1 MKRSAV
7 IMMSIVFLGVFLSV
21 SLIALVGAGIW
32 WVMRSPVVPPGL
44 AEVGAA
50 YDVEILRDTWGVPHV
65 FGKTDADAAYGLA
78 YAHAEDDFGTI
89 QDTLLAARGKLA
101 SVYGED
107 AAPNDYMVHLLRIW
121 EVVDAGYPRLD
132 ARTRALCQAYA
143 DGLNHYAALHS
154 EDARPGL
161 YPVRGQ
167 DVVAGFV
174 HKTPLFFGLDKVLTT
189 LFADEAP
196 GTGPGAQ
203 GRVLDPQEGL
213 ALGSNA
219 FAVAPSRSADGSTY
233 LVVNAHQPWTGPVAW
248 YEAHVH
254 SEEGW
259 DMAGGLFPGAPVVLH
274 GHNRHLGWAHTVN
287 KPDLIDVYRLEI
299 DPEDPGRY
307 RFDGGWRELEVRE
320 APIEVSLL
328 GPISWTF
335 EREVLWSV
343 HGPVVRRPHGTYA
356 IRFAGFGDVGAVE
369 QWYRMNK
376 ATDVA
381 SWQAAVR
388 ALAVPMFN
396 IVYADRAG
404 NISYLYSGRLP
415 VRAPGHDWRGMLAG
429 DRSETIWT
437 EYLPFERL
445 PQVHNPAAGFVQSCN
460 STPFQATAGDGNP
473 RLDAYEPTLGIETH
487 MTNRA
492 LRALALFGGDASIT
506 EDELLAY
513 KFDMTYAPDSRMAEL
528 VEQVLA
534 APAPTDPRLARAI
547 ALLRAWDLDTA
558 PESEQA
564 ALAILAFTPW
574 IRAYGEAV
582 DTATLLDAL
591 SEAAQTLE
599 THHGRLDVPWGTVNR
614 LRHGSADLA
623 LGGGPDI
630 LHAIDG
636 NLTDGRLVGRTG
648 DSLVLVVRWDAQGGL
663 TSRSI
668 HQFGAATADPS
679 SPHHADQ
686 APLFAARKLKDLWL
700 DEADIRAHLERAYR
714 PGQEPRR

>member
-1 MKRSAV
+1 
-7 IMMSIVFLGVFLSV
+7 MMSIAGACAG
-21 SLIALVGAGIW
+21 ALLATGTW
-32 WVMRSPVVPPGL
+32 WVMRPPVVPPGL
-44 AEVGAA
+44 AAVGAA
-50 YDVEILRDTWGVPHV
+50 YDAEILRDTWGVPHI

-78 YAHAEDDFGTI
+78 YAHAEDDFGTM

-101 SVYGED
+101 SVYGER
-107 AAPNDYMVHLLRIW
+107 AAPNDYMVHLLRIRD
-121 EVVDAGYPRLD
+121 VVEAGYPRLD

-143 DGLNHYAALHS
+143 DGLNHYAALHP
-154 EDARPGL
+154 DQARPGL
-161 YPVRGQ
+161 YPARGE

-174 HKTPLFFGLDKVLTT
+174 HKTPLFFGLDKVLTA
-189 LFADEAP
+189 LFAEEAP
-196 GTGPGAQ
+196 APGPLGSALDPRDPGAAP
-203 GRVLDPQEGL
+203 DE

-219 FAVAPSRSADGSTY
+219 FAVAPARTADGSTY
-233 LVVNAHQPWTGPVAW
+233 LVVNSHQPWTGPVAW

-259 DMAGGLFPGAPVVLH
+259 DMVGSLFPGAPVVLH

-299 DPEDPGRY
+299 DPADPDRY
-307 RFDGGWRELEVRE
+307 RFDGGWRTLEVRA
-320 APIEVSLL
+320 APIEVALW

-356 IRFAGFGDVGAVE
+356 IRFAGFGEVGAVE

-376 ATDVA
+376 ATDFA

-388 ALAVPMFN
+388 ALSVPMFN

-404 NISYLYSGRLP
+404 NVSYLYSGRLP
-415 VRAPGHDWRGMLAG
+415 LRAPGHDWKAMVAG
-429 DRSETIWT
+429 DRSETLWT
-437 EYLPFERL
+437 EYLPFDRL

-460 STPFQATAGDGNP
+460 NTPFQTTTGAGNP
-473 RLDAYEPTLGIETH
+473 RPEDYAASLGIETH

-492 LRALALFGGDASIT
+492 LRALALYGGDASIT
-506 EDELLAY
+506 GDELLAY
-513 KFDMTYAPDSRMAEL
+513 KYDMTYAPDSRMAGL
-528 VEQVLA
+528 VQQVLA
-534 APAPTDPRLARAI
+534 APAPADPLLAEAV
-547 ALLRAWDLDTA
+547 ALLRAWDLGAT
-558 PESEQA
+558 PESRQA

-574 IRAYGEAV
+574 LRAHGQSV
-582 DTATLLDAL
+582 DTATLLDAV
-591 SEAAQTLE
+591 SEAARTLQ
-599 THHGRLDVPWGTVNR
+599 THHGRLDVPWGDVNR
-614 LRHGSADLA
+614 LRRGSVDLP

-636 NLTDGRLVGRTG
+636 DLTGGRLVGRNG
-648 DSLVLVVRWDAQGGL
+648 DSYILVARWDPQGRV
-663 TSRSI
+663 TSRSV
-668 HQFGAATADPS
+668 HQFGAATVDAT
-679 SPHHADQ
+679 SPHYADQ
-686 APLFAARKLKDLWL
+686 APLFARRTLRDVWL